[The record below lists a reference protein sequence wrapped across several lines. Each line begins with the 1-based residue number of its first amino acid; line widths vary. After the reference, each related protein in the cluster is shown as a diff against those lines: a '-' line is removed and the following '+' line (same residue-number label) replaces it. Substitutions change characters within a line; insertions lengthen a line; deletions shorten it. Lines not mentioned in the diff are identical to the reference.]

1 MSKIVEKTAK
11 TVQEAIGLALE
22 ELGAQ
27 RDEVEIEVLDEGSK
41 GIFGIGGKLARVRV
55 SLKSS
60 RSDEAVGFL
69 TDVLSKMN
77 VAVEIEMT
85 EDDESI
91 MLRITGKDSGII
103 IGRRGETLDA
113 LQYLT
118 SLVVNKQSDDYKR
131 VTIDIENYRQK
142 REETLVKLTN
152 RLADRVV
159 RYRKS
164 VTLEPMN
171 PYERRIIHSTL
182 QNNNNVETH
191 SVGEEPNRKVV
202 ITLKQGTGARRQEGS
217 N

>member
-1 MSKIVEKTAK
+1 MSQIVEKTGK
-11 TVQEAIGLALE
+11 TVQEAINLALE

-27 RDEVEIEVLDEGSK
+27 RDDVEIEILDEGSK
-41 GIFGIGGKLARVRV
+41 GIFGIGSKFARVQV
-55 SLKSS
+55 SLKAS
-60 RSDEAVGFL
+60 RSDDAVGFL
-69 TDVLSKMN
+69 ENVLDKMN
-77 VAVEIEMT
+77 IAVSIEKI
-85 EDDESI
+85 EDEESI
-91 MLRITGKDSGII
+91 LLKITGKDSGII

-118 SLVVNKQSDDYKR
+118 SLVVNKNSDVYKR

-142 REETLVKLTN
+142 REETLVKLAD
-152 RLADRVV
+152 RLAERVV

-182 QNNNNVETH
+182 QNNRYVNTH

-202 ITLKQGTGARRQEGS
+202 ITLKQGMG
-217 N
+217 NKKY